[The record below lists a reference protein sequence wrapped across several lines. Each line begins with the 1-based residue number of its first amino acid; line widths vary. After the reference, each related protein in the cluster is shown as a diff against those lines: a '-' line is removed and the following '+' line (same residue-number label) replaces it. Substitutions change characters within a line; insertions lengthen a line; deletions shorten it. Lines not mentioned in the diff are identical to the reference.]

1 MPLQRR
7 VPKGGFKPRRR
18 VTYQVVNVGRL
29 DGFEGSDV
37 TPEHLYAHGLI
48 GSLKEPV
55 KLLAKGG
62 IDRALRISVHAASE
76 AAEAK
81 IEAAG
86 GSVTRIE
93 R

>member
-7 VPKGGFKPRRR
+7 LPKGGFKPRRR
-18 VTYQVVNVGRL
+18 ITYQVVNVGRL
-29 DGFEGSDV
+29 ERFEGSEV
-37 TPEHLYAHGLI
+37 TPERLYGQGLI

-55 KLLAKGG
+55 KLLATG
-62 IDRALRISVHAASE
+62 DLSRALRVSVHAVSG